1 MVQSRRARHL
11 QRARISLPLSDLA
24 EQSSSAASN
33 TQSRKVGLGK
43 LHHEFGIIQEQLGRQ
58 QHLLSQQ
65 NELLSHMQNQW
76 DSLQRHEL
84 SDQGPSSSASK

>member
-11 QRARISLPLSDLA
+11 RRARDSLPSPDPA

-33 TQSRKVGLGK
+33 SQTRADALQK
-43 LHHEFGIIQEQLGRQ
+43 LHHEFGIIQQRIGQ
-58 QHLLSQQ
+58 QQQLLSQQ
-65 NELLSHMQNQW
+65 NGMLTHMQNQW

-84 SDQGPSSSASK
+84 GQPYPSSSGSK